1 MRLKESLDEFF
12 QKVEAITSELVAG
25 TNHERS
31 RQIAGDLHA
40 IRRETTKKLIADEL
54 AANESFVIFQR
65 QLHTAQQMVNEALR
79 KESGEPDPAD
89 TKVPE

>member
-1 MRLKESLDEFF
+1 MRMKESLDEFF

-25 TNHERS
+25 TKPERS
-31 RQIAGDLHA
+31 RQIAGELHE

-54 AANESFVIFQR
+54 AADDSFVIFQR

-79 KESGEPDPAD
+79 KESAKPKQAEEA
-89 TKVPE
+89 